1 MQVFHYFFEYFLD
14 LKSKNYF
21 CKKIILKIYNSIQSF
36 TTQSKTIVTLGTF
49 DGVHLGHKKI
59 LEKVIAS
66 SKNLNAESV
75 VLTFFPHPRTVLQ
88 STEEMKQLNTIDEK
102 IVLMNE
108 LGIDNLVI
116 HPFDKDFSRL
126 TAEEFVKNVLIGQF
140 NIKKIIIGHD
150 HRFGRNRTA
159 DINDLIEFGKEYD
172 FEVEQISAE
181 EINEAAISSTKI
193 RNALNEG
200 NIDLANQYLGY
211 EYIISGKV
219 IEGKKLGRTI
229 GFPTAN
235 IFVEEN
241 YKLIP
246 KSGVYI
252 VKVNVLEKAFFG
264 MMNIGT
270 NPTTDDSKNQ
280 KIEVNILKFDNDIYN
295 KSITIHFLKRV
306 REEKKFDTLNDLKN
320 QLNLDKEATLS
331 FAKKNS

>member
-14 LKSKNYF
+14 LRSKNYF
-21 CKKIILKIYNSIQSF
+21 CKKNILKIFNSIQSF

-116 HPFDKDFSRL
+116 HPFNKDFSRL
-126 TAEEFVKNVLIGQF
+126 TAEEFVKNVLIEQF

-211 EYIISGKV
+211 EYMISGKI

-280 KIEVNILKFDNDIYN
+280 KIEVNILEFDNDIYN
-295 KSITIHFLKRV
+295 KPITIHFLKRI